1 MAEQNLKDKT
11 VKGVAWSG
19 VGNVSQ
25 FAITFVVS
33 IVLARLLTPDD
44 YGLIGIITIF
54 TTVCNVLINGG
65 FSSALIR
72 KKEVNQDDYN
82 TVFIVNLV
90 MSSVLYLFIYFCSP
104 FIADFFGRE
113 ELIALTRVSSLSLL
127 IGALAIVQQTRLT
140 KQIDFKTQT
149 KVTFISSL
157 LSGVIGI
164 IMALVGC
171 GVWSLV
177 GQMLSYQSLRTMLL
191 WRNNRWIPNLFFSIN
206 SFKDMFTYGWKIM
219 AVDIINSIWSELYQV
234 VVGKFY
240 SPTTLGQYTR
250 AKHFSQFLSNSLTGV
265 VRQVSF
271 PVMSN
276 IQDERER
283 LVSAIRRI
291 IRLTMFLSAISLFV
305 LGAVSEP
312 LLYCLVGPKWHEAS
326 LYMPIICIS
335 SSLFPLHAINLNIL
349 EVQGRSDLFLG
360 IEIVKKLLIFIP
372 LYVGTV
378 VGIMP
383 MLWINILISVISFFL
398 NSFYTGKLLGY
409 NSWMQIKDI
418 LPSYATALAIA
429 IPVWFLK
436 FLPLS
441 SWAILP
447 LMLISSVAIFFG
459 ICNVFKITEY
469 KEIVELITP
478 FLKNIKPSDS

>member
-1 MAEQNLKDKT
+1 MAEQSLRDKT

-19 VGNVSQ
+19 AGNVSQ

-72 KKEVNQDDYN
+72 KKEVKREDYN

-90 MSSVLYLFIYFCSP
+90 MSSALYLFIFVCSP
-104 FIADFFGRE
+104 LIADFFCRE
-113 ELIALTRVSSLSLL
+113 ELIPLTRVSSLSLL
-127 IGALAIVQQTRLT
+127 LGALAIVQQTRLT

-164 IMALVGC
+164 SMALVGC

-177 GQMLSYQSLRTMLL
+177 GQMLSYQFLRTMLL
-191 WRNNRWIPNLFFSIN
+191 WWNNRWIPNLSFSIT
-206 SFKDMFTYGWKIM
+206 SYKEMFTYGWKIM

-240 SPTTLGQYTR
+240 APSTLGQYTR
-250 AKHFSQFLSNSLTGV
+250 AKHFSQVLSNSLTIV

-276 IQDERER
+276 IQDERGR

-291 IRLTMFLSAISLFV
+291 IRLTMFFSAISLFV
-305 LGAVSEP
+305 LGAISEP
-312 LLYCLVGPKWHEAS
+312 LLYCLIGPKWHEAS

-360 IEIVKKLLIFIP
+360 IEIIKKILIIIP
-372 LYVGTV
+372 LYVGAV
-378 VGIMP
+378 VGIIP
-383 MLWINILISVISFFL
+383 MLWINLLISVVSFFL
-398 NSFYTGKLLGY
+398 NSYYTGKLLGY
-409 NSWMQIKDI
+409 SPWMQIKDI
-418 LPSYATALAIA
+418 SPSFGVALATAV
-429 IPVWFLK
+429 PVWLLK

-441 SWAILP
+441 NWFILP
-447 LMLISSVAIFFG
+447 LMLLLSVFIFFG
-459 ICNVFKITEY
+459 ICNLFRIKEY
-469 KEIVELITP
+469 KETVELLTP
-478 FLKNIKPSDS
+478 FLKKIKR